1 MYIHTY
7 IHACMHAC
15 IDRQTDRQAG
25 RQTDRHTYIYI
36 YTHIHTIF
44 MYIRISYGR
53 FLYLFTGIQW
63 YATLLVTCWY
73 SLLPMFLI
81 VLEGWGA
88 FFGVWIKVKYY
99 KCGLFSMQMIET
111 FLFCTVFNLTQTVLG
126 CWLGT
131 SPTLGLNIVNQ
142 TRPQC
147 RKNVW
152 HCGPVSL
159 WEANKCQSGPWWGCE
174 VIYSIAHLRGSEL

>member
-1 MYIHTY
+1 
-7 IHACMHAC
+7 
-15 IDRQTDRQAG
+15 
-25 RQTDRHTYIYI
+25 
-36 YTHIHTIF
+36 
-44 MYIRISYGR
+44 
-53 FLYLFTGIQW
+53 
-63 YATLLVTCWY
+63 
-73 SLLPMFLI
+73 MFLI
-81 VLEGWGA
+81 VLERWGA

-99 KCGLFSMQMIET
+99 KFGLFSMQMIKT

-174 VIYSIAHLRGSEL
+174 VIYSIAHLRGSELVFLAASHAMCHTGSKLWNHPNSRLKGNPFMVLKGIS